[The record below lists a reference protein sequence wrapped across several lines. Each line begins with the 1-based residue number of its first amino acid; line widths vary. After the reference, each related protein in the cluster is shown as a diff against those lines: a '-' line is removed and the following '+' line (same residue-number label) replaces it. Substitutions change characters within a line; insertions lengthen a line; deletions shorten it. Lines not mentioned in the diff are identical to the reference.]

1 MASTISVS
9 TVYDPRNTV
18 GTTATAGVSPYIAPT
33 PSYANNALSNSQ
45 AKTAVGS
52 ISIGAGTA
60 STATLTILELMGNPI
75 LTLDKTGQNA
85 TNVLTLPHPST
96 CAGVNFKIIQKSIAV
111 ATAIVQ
117 INCTGGQ
124 LFRGFIRN
132 GTEATYVAGG
142 LRTTLSFLA
151 ASAMGDN
158 FWFHSDGTNW
168 YFQGESAI
176 ASGLLAA

>member
-9 TVYDPRNTV
+9 TLYDPRNTV
-18 GTTATAGVSPYIAPT
+18 GTTATAGVSPYISPT

-85 TNVLTLPHPST
+85 TNVLILPHPST
-96 CAGVNFKIIQKSIAV
+96 CAGVNFKIIQKSVIV
-111 ATAIVQ
+111 AQIVN

-132 GTEATYVAGG
+132 KTEASCVAGG
-142 LRTTLSFLA
+142 LRTTLSFTA
-151 ASAMGDN
+151 ASDMGDN
-158 FWFHSDGTNW
+158 FWIHSDGINW
-168 YFQGESAI
+168 HFQGESGVA
-176 ASGLLAA
+176 AGLGAA